1 MSVATQKIPKVTWL
15 QKLKRRPEIVLVPVV
30 FVLVI
35 ATWEWLVR
43 AFNVSEFVLPAPSV
57 ICTALYRGFQSGL
70 FWQGLK
76 ATLTAILGGYAI
88 AAVLALALGT
98 LISQIRI
105 LEVTFYPYIVAFQT
119 VPKVAIAPLIVMWV
133 GFGIESKIAIAA
145 AVSFFP
151 MLVNDIVGLKATDP
165 EKIDLMRS
173 LNASRLKIFYMVQL
187 PEALPYIFAGLNIGI
202 VLAVL
207 GAIVGEFVGA
217 KQGLGYLI
225 MQMNYN
231 LDIAGVFAV
240 LVILAVLGIIL
251 NFVVVAAR
259 RRLIF
264 WRRDNLD
271 VAG

>member
-1 MSVATQKIPKVTWL
+1 MTPAPKATPGLTL
-15 QKLKRRPEIVLVPVV
+15 LLKLRQRPEFILVPAV

-35 ATWEWLVR
+35 AGWEYLVR
-43 AFNVSEFVLPAPSV
+43 TLNVSEFVLPAPSV
-57 ICTALYRGFQSGL
+57 ILTALIQGFKTGL

-76 ATLTAILGGYAI
+76 ATLTAILAGYAI
-88 AAVLALALGT
+88 AAVLALVLGT

-105 LEVTFYPYIVAFQT
+105 LEVTLYPYIVAFQT
-119 VPKVAIAPLIVMWV
+119 VPKIAIAPLIVMWI

-151 MLVNDIVGLKATDP
+151 MLVNNIVGLKSTDP

-173 LNASRLKIFYMVQL
+173 LSASRFKIFYMVQL

-240 LVILAVLGIIL
+240 LVILGCLGITL
-251 NFVVVAAR
+251 NFIVLTMR
-259 RRLIF
+259 RHLIF
-264 WRRDNLD
+264 WHRDLT
-271 VAG
+271 ATA